1 MPKELYDKFL
11 EMWKPIALL
20 NHTVEML
27 DWDQL
32 TYMPKGESE
41 TRAEQM
47 AMFAEMIHQKT
58 VDNRLFDILCVLELR
73 DFKGDYDLD
82 IYERANVREAMRAI
96 KLAKALPNDLVAALA
111 KETSLASDIW
121 QEARHKNSFNDFA
134 PALAKIISLSREKA
148 AAYMAAGIGASPY
161 EALFF
166 EYEDGISLAE
176 ADVIFDKLR
185 AELPPLVKTIMS
197 LKPPDDS
204 FLIKCYPKNL
214 QAKISREIIAAM
226 GLDWNRCRLDV
237 STHPFTC
244 STAYASPRITTRYD
258 ENNLVDALFSA
269 IHEAGHAL
277 YEQGLPLEW
286 AYQPIGF
293 HCGLSVHESQSRFW
307 EAWIGRSYPFWM
319 IFYQKLCSN
328 FPERLNGV
336 TGKDFYCAV
345 NRVKLGFIRTDS
357 DPLTYNLHILLRKD
371 VEKVMINGNVAVNDL
386 PALWKELF
394 KKYFGVEVP
403 DDRRGILQDVHWSCG
418 LIGYFPTYTLGNI
431 ISAQLYERMEKD
443 VELWRS
449 AKDNGNFHATREWL
463 REKIHRHGN
472 LYKTQE
478 LVKIATGRPIS
489 ADVFMTQ
496 LKKRYS
502 DVYNINLI

>member
-20 NHTVEML
+20 IHTVEML

-148 AAYMAAGIGASPY
+148 AAYMAAGIGTSPY

-176 ADVIFDKLR
+176 VDAIFDKLR
-185 AELPPLVKTIMS
+185 AELPPLVKTVMS
-197 LKPPDDS
+197 LEPPNDS
-204 FLIKCYPKNL
+204 FLSKHYPKEF
-214 QAKISREIIAAM
+214 QEKFSREIITAM
-226 GLDWNRCRLDV
+226 GLDWNRCRIDT

-244 STAYASPRITTRYD
+244 SPAYGSPRITTRYD
-258 ENNLVDALFSA
+258 ENNLIDALFSA

-277 YEQGLPLEW
+277 YEQGLPQEF
-286 AYQPIGF
+286 AYQPIGAA
-293 HCGLSVHESQSRFW
+293 CGLSVHESQSRFW
-307 EAWIGRSYPFWM
+307 EAWLGRSYPFWA
-319 IFYQKLCSN
+319 IFFRKLYST
-328 FPERLNGV
+328 FPKQLSGV
-336 TGKDFYCAV
+336 TDKAFYRAV
-345 NRVKLGFIRTDS
+345 NRANIGFIRTNS

-371 VEKVMINGNVAVNDL
+371 IEKAMIDNAGA
-386 PALWKELF
+386 
-394 KKYFGVEVP
+394 
-403 DDRRGILQDVHWSCG
+403 
-418 LIGYFPTYTLGNI
+418 IGYFPTYTLGNI
-431 ISAQLYERMEKD
+431 ISAQLFAEIKNEIPWSSMFG
-443 VELWRS
+443 
-449 AKDNGNFHATREWL
+449 NGGSCHAFRKWL
-463 REKIHRHGN
+463 LEKIHSHGS
-472 LYKTQE
+472 LYKTQD
-478 LVKIATGRPIS
+478 LVKIATGQPIS
-489 ADVFMTQ
+489 TDIFMVQ
-496 LKKRYS
+496 IKERYS
-502 DVYNINLI
+502 DVYNANLL

>member
-20 NHTVEML
+20 IHTVEML

-82 IYERANVREAMRAI
+82 IEERANVREAMRAI

-148 AAYMAAGIGASPY
+148 
-161 EALFF
+161 
-166 EYEDGISLAE
+166 E

-237 STHPFTC
+237 
-244 STAYASPRITTRYD
+244 
-258 ENNLVDALFSA
+258 
-269 IHEAGHAL
+269 
-277 YEQGLPLEW
+277 
-286 AYQPIGF
+286 
-293 HCGLSVHESQSRFW
+293 
-307 EAWIGRSYPFWM
+307 
-319 IFYQKLCSN
+319 
-328 FPERLNGV
+328 
-336 TGKDFYCAV
+336 
-345 NRVKLGFIRTDS
+345 
-357 DPLTYNLHILLRKD
+357 
-371 VEKVMINGNVAVNDL
+371 
-386 PALWKELF
+386 
-394 KKYFGVEVP
+394 
-403 DDRRGILQDVHWSCG
+403 
-418 LIGYFPTYTLGNI
+418 
-431 ISAQLYERMEKD
+431 
-443 VELWRS
+443 
-449 AKDNGNFHATREWL
+449 
-463 REKIHRHGN
+463 
-472 LYKTQE
+472 
-478 LVKIATGRPIS
+478 
-489 ADVFMTQ
+489 
-496 LKKRYS
+496 
-502 DVYNINLI
+502 